1 MRMLK
6 LLKKFQPK
14 GEELPSKSNP
24 NESKIF
30 AAEISGNAPSIDLHG
45 SDTQS
50 AMHELDVFL
59 HSVYA
64 HGDDVAEVI
73 HGRGAGILREAVR
86 SFLSSMSIVEYYRG
100 GTNPGVTYVVLK
112 RRG

>member
-1 MRMLK
+1 MLK

-14 GEELPSKSNP
+14 GEELSPVSNS

-30 AAEISGNAPSIDLHG
+30 AAEVSGNASSIDLHG
-45 SDTQS
+45 YDTQS
-50 AMHELDVFL
+50 AIHELDVFL

-64 HGDDVAEVI
+64 HGDDIAEII
-73 HGRGAGILREAVR
+73 HGRGTGKLQEAVQA
-86 SFLSSMSIVEYYRG
+86 FLSTMSIVENYRG
-100 GTNPGVTYVVLK
+100 GSNPGVTYVVLK